1 MGMFIRRTIRLI
13 FIAVSPREHDS
24 LTLLI
29 LRPLLLRR
37 ARVVPKR
44 GYLRDP
50 PRLSKSQTVE
60 TDIFSRG
67 VTFIP
72 AHVEARFGLPL

>member
-1 MGMFIRRTIRLI
+1 MDMFIRRTIRLV

-37 ARVVPKR
+37 ARVVPGTTR
-44 GYLRDP
+44 GIPARDP
-50 PRLSKSQTVE
+50 PRLEISNC
-60 TDIFSRG
+60 
-67 VTFIP
+67 
-72 AHVEARFGLPL
+72 